1 MDLVLFFVWE
11 NARVWVHWNHSFDM
25 HLSYLGPVSCSFP
38 SWVPSG
44 CTTGDGTVAEGLAA
58 PWFSSWVPSGP
69 LSGQVMTDR
78 LMATASFGWWYGRPH
93 FSFTGDRDRMVRSL
107 HRSPT
112 HRKWPLVAHYDNDAP
127 LPLTSAS
134 PSFLTLWQ
142 CWIKQN
148 APSRRRLKTCPVARD
163 YLCFQA
169 SWERNILTETLAS
182 ALSCI
187 WYFWENINLCLSS
200 VVPHHLTN
208 IMRVS
213 SNKSVFTCNTCLGKA
228 R

>member
-1 MDLVLFFVWE
+1 MGKCKSLGSLKSFLWYAPSLSRACILFFPILSAPKVHHWGWYSGWE
-11 NARVWVHWNHSFDM
+11 
-25 HLSYLGPVSCSFP
+25 LGS
-38 SWVPSG
+38 
-44 CTTGDGTVAEGLAA
+44 

-69 LSGQVMTDR
+69 LSGQVMTDG
-78 LMATASFGWWYGRPH
+78 LMAAASFGWWYGRPH

-112 HRKWPLVAHYDNDAP
+112 HRKWPLMAHYDNDAP

-134 PSFLTLWQ
+134 PSFLNLWQ

-148 APSRRRLKTCPVARD
+148 APSRSRLKTCSAARD
-163 YLCFQA
+163 YLCSQA
-169 SWERNILTETLAS
+169 SWERDILTETLAS

-187 WYFWENINLCLSS
+187 WYFWENINLCWSS
-200 VVPHHLTN
+200 VVPDHLTN

-213 SNKSVFTCNTCLGKA
+213 SNKPVFTCNACLGKA